1 MTRKYL
7 FVSILSLAFLQIS
20 CLKDKEVSCDYSPC
34 RFVAPASEIADLTSY
49 LTINSLT
56 ATKHC
61 SGLSYSITDMG
72 TGKQPDACSGVSV
85 KYTGRLTNGNIF
97 DERIV
102 TPLGLDLTSVIT
114 GWRTGIPLIKEGGRM
129 TLYIPPYLGYG
140 AQDRKDANGNIII
153 PGNSILIFT
162 IELIAVL

>member
-1 MTRKYL
+1 MNRKYL
-7 FVSILSLAFLQIS
+7 FVSILSLTFLQLS
-20 CLKDKEVSCDYSPC
+20 CLKNKEVSCDYSPC
-34 RFVAPASEIADLTSY
+34 RYVAPASEIADLTTY
-49 LTINSLT
+49 LTTNSIS

-61 SGLSYSITDMG
+61 SGLFYSISDMG
-72 TGKQPDACSGVSV
+72 TGKQPDACKGVSV

-102 TPLGLDLTSVIT
+102 TPLGLDLSSVIT
-114 GWRTGIPLIKEGGRM
+114 GWRSAIPLIKEGGRM

-140 AQDRKDANGNIII
+140 AQDRKDANGNVVI

-162 IELIAVL
+162 IELVSVL

>member
-7 FVSILSLAFLQIS
+7 FVSILLLAFLQIS
-20 CLKDKEVSCDYSPC
+20 CLKDKEVSCDFSPC

-61 SGLSYSITDMG
+61 SGLSYTITDVG

-85 KYTGRLTNGNIF
+85 KYTGKLTNGNIF